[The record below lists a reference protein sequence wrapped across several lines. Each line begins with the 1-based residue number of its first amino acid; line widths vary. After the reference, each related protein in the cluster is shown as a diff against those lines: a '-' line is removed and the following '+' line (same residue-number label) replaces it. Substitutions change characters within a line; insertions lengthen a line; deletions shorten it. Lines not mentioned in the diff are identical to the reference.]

1 MKTFL
6 DYLRENHLEPG
17 TKLKKGDEE
26 LQVVK
31 PVGKDKY
38 LVKEEDLDEAV
49 SYQQTHTKW
58 GVVPKS
64 KKEFVKFFDKS
75 KEAEAKAH
83 AEKTGGTLKKIDQLG
98 RAIKEEVVDESNR
111 SEYSANMSMS
121 DRHSVGTSPKKFRL
135 INTKTR
141 STRGVF
147 DSHASAKAALAN
159 HPLKKHLVIE
169 EVELTEAKHRV
180 SVTVSDPNHTAVS
193 KRKEQTLKT
202 VRVSAE
208 NESDAVTKAKA
219 FYKKQGYKV
228 HDAAHAGMVH
238 EEVEETDESTVIRT
252 QNGRKM
258 VSAEVAIRLAREIAA
273 KRKEGE
279 KATTN
284 DLKQA
289 TKALT
294 REEAEQIDGD

>member
-26 LQVVK
+26 LRVVK

-38 LVKEEDLDEAV
+38 LVKEDELELEEKATHKDLQA
-49 SYQQTHTKW
+49 
-58 GVVPKS
+58 
-64 KKEFVKFFDKS
+64 
-75 KEAEAKAH
+75 
-83 AEKTGGTLKKIDQLG
+83 
-98 RAIKEEVVDESNR
+98 
-111 SEYSANMSMS
+111 
-121 DRHSVGTSPKKFRL
+121 
-135 INTKTR
+135 
-141 STRGVF
+141 
-147 DSHASAKAALAN
+147 AALR
-159 HPLKKHLVIE
+159 KE

-208 NESDAVTKAKA
+208 NVSDAVTKAKA
-219 FYKKQGYKV
+219 FYKKKGYRV
-228 HDAAHAGMVH
+228 HDAAHTGMVH

-273 KRKEGE
+273 RRKGKEGE

-284 DLKQA
+284 DLKHA

>member
-6 DYLRENHLEPG
+6 DYLDENYLEPG
-17 TKLKKGDEE
+17 TTLKKGKEE
-26 LQVVK
+26 LKVVK

-38 LVKEEDLDEAV
+38 LVKEDELDE
-49 SYQQTHTKW
+49 STSHTMEAH
-58 GVVPKS
+58 GVKGMKNTPWR
-64 KKEFVKFFDKS
+64 
-75 KEAEAKAH
+75 
-83 AEKTGGTLKKIDQLG
+83 KTFK
-98 RAIKEEVVDESNR
+98 
-111 SEYSANMSMS
+111 
-121 DRHSVGTSPKKFRL
+121 
-135 INTKTR
+135 
-141 STRGVF
+141 
-147 DSHASAKAALAN
+147 SHASAKAALAS

-208 NESDAVTKAKA
+208 NGSDAVTKAKA

-273 KRKEGE
+273 RRKGKEGE